1 MLIQEKEMLIQETYR
16 RIDDYFIGKL
26 ETFGP
31 TPKGVDYSGD
41 EAQRIRFD
49 QLIKIIDGES
59 AFSVLD
65 YGCGYGALLDV
76 LKLKGLTFDYC
87 GFDRIQS
94 TAEMARS
101 RYPASSN
108 VRFTSD
114 KGDLQ
119 LADYLIAGA
128 IFNIKLDAEVQ
139 VWQDFVLESLEEM
152 NQYCRRGF
160 AFNMLTAYSDVDRMA
175 ERPDLFFGDPLFFFD
190 YCKRAFSRNVA
201 LLHDY
206 ELYDFTILVRK

>member
-1 MLIQEKEMLIQETYR
+1 MLIQETNR
-16 RIDDYFIGKL
+16 RLDDYFAGKL

-41 EAQRIRFD
+41 EAQQIRFE
-49 QLIKIIDGES
+49 QLLKLIDRER
-59 AFSVLD
+59 AFSVID

-76 LKLKGLTFDYC
+76 LHLQDLTFDYC

-94 TAEMARS
+94 MVETARS
-101 RYPASSN
+101 RHGASPN
-108 VRFTSD
+108 VRFTDD
-114 KGDLQ
+114 KRDLQ
-119 LADYLIAGA
+119 PADYLIAGA
-128 IFNIKLDAEVQ
+128 IFNIKLDAETQ
-139 VWQDFVLESLEEM
+139 VWQDFVLETLADM

-190 YCKRAFSRNVA
+190 YCKRNFSRNVA

-206 ELYDFTILVRK
+206 ELYDFTIIVRK